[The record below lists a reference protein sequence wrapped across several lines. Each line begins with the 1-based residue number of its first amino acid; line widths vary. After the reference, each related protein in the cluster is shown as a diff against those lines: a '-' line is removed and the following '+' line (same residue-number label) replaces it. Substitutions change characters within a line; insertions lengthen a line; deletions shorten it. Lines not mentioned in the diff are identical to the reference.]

1 MTTSDSGLPA
11 APVLAFALVLGTVG
25 LVAGVAGLI
34 LAVQADS
41 RPAVAAEPEAAE
53 VVGEMPASTVDV
65 SLSEF
70 AIDGDLR
77 VPAGMVT
84 LAVVNEGSAEHNLVV
99 SNGARSSVLAPGSSE
114 AVDLGDLPPGD
125 YGIICDVPGHEAAG
139 MSATL
144 SVTPATAAAEAGSS
158 GAATDTT
165 AAGHGAEGDEPDW
178 DALDMAMMETML
190 AFPAE
195 TVGKG
200 NLPLEPTILP
210 DGTKQFELT
219 AEIVQWEVEPGK
231 LVEAWTYNGMVPGPL
246 LRVDLGDR
254 VQIVVHNELP
264 MGTDVHWH
272 GISTPFD
279 MDGVAPYTQELIR
292 SGDDFV
298 YEFDAE
304 EPAIGMYHAHH
315 HGQMQVPN
323 GMFGPFIIGD
333 TPIPYGRTISGIE
346 IPETIEL
353 TAEIPMVLND
363 AGTIGFSLNG
373 KSFPATEPLVVA
385 EGDWFVVHYYNEG
398 LGAHPMHLHQFEQLI
413 FAKDGI
419 PLDEPYFAD
428 TINIAPGER
437 YSVLVQADRAGTW
450 VWHCHILTHV
460 EREEG
465 MFGMVTAVVVEP
477 ADA

>member
-1 MTTSDSGLPA
+1 MA
-11 APVLAFALVLGTVG
+11 APLT
-25 LVAGVAGLI
+25 
-34 LAVQADS
+34 
-41 RPAVAAEPEAAE
+41 
-53 VVGEMPASTVDV
+53 
-65 SLSEF
+65 
-70 AIDGDLR
+70 
-77 VPAGMVT
+77 
-84 LAVVNEGSAEHNLVV
+84 
-99 SNGARSSVLAPGSSE
+99 
-114 AVDLGDLPPGD
+114 
-125 YGIICDVPGHEAAG
+125 
-139 MSATL
+139 
-144 SVTPATAAAEAGSS
+144 VTPAPATAT
-158 GAATDTT
+158 GAAGASDTT
-165 AAGHGAEGDEPDW
+165 AAGHDHGAAGEETDW

-195 TVGKG
+195 TEGKG
-200 NLPLEPTILP
+200 NVPLEPTILP

-231 LVEAWTYNGMVPGPL
+231 LVEAWTYNGMVPGPQI
-246 LRVDLGDR
+246 RVDLGDR

-279 MDGVAPYTQELIR
+279 MDGVAPYTQELIG
-292 SGDDFV
+292 SGEDFV

-353 TAEIPMVLND
+353 AAEIPMVLND

-398 LGAHPMHLHQFEQLI
+398 LAAHPMHLHQFEQLI

-460 EREEG
+460 ERAEG

-477 ADA
+477 GSS